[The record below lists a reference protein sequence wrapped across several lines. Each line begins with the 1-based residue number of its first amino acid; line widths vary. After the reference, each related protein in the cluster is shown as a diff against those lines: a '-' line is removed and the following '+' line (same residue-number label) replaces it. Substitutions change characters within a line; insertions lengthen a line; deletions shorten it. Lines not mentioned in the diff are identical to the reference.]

1 MTNHRRDNGRGP
13 GLVALSGLVALGGL
27 YSESVSAAGGWI
39 SLRSTARLWGMSSSK
54 VGRFFLLLV
63 GILSTPGL
71 GLALVQRSHC
81 ATHEASVMHV
91 VHSGGG
97 HVGHQGPAPS
107 WTRPTHS
114 DCPHC
119 PATECA
125 SLAPCS
131 ISGISVALPSRLT
144 LSTPPAHHPGTIRI
158 ETSPDSTL
166 QQPPTPPPQPIA

>member
-1 MTNHRRDNGRGP
+1 
-13 GLVALSGLVALGGL
+13 
-27 YSESVSAAGGWI
+27 
-39 SLRSTARLWGMSSSK
+39 MSSSIRVGRTSRG
-54 VGRFFLLLV
+54 VGRFALLLV
-63 GILSTPGL
+63 GILSTPGF

-91 VHSGGG
+91 VHPGGE

-107 WTRPTHS
+107 WTRPMHS

-119 PATECA
+119 PGTECA

-131 ISGISVALPSRLT
+131 ISGISAALPSRLT
-144 LSTPPAHHPGTIRI
+144 LSTPLAPHPGTIGI
-158 ETSPDSTL
+158 ETSPESTL